1 MKDRNTTICVL
12 SLSLQ
17 IPCGVVCPDIL
28 LTLGG
33 RVFFMEIRKKYCAH
47 YNTSHEIAGK
57 TTKLSQEPLSE
68 K

>member
-1 MKDRNTTICVL
+1 MCT
-12 SLSLQ
+12 LSLQ
-17 IPCGVVCPDIL
+17 IPCRVVCPDTL

-33 RVFFMEIRKKYCAH
+33 RVFFTEIRKKYDAH
-47 YNTSHEIAGK
+47 YNTSHEVAGK